1 MPDITPGAWTLDPQA
16 SSIGFSAS
24 LFLGLKVKSSFS
36 HWESSIQVG
45 DSAAESSLVVTV
57 WTDSL
62 ATGIKMRDGHLRSA
76 TAFASKEFPTMEFH
90 STSIAETADGL
101 DISGTLRIRDVT
113 KTVSFH
119 AVRADGSANARYS
132 ATLELAGR
140 DYGFTRLNTTREVD
154 VLIEAS
160 LIPA

>member
-16 SSIGFSAS
+16 SSIGFSAK
-24 LFLGLKVKSSFS
+24 LFLGLKVKGPFS

-45 DSAAESSLVVTV
+45 DSAAESSFAVTI

-62 ATGIKMRDGHLRSA
+62 STGIKMRDGHLCSA
-76 TAFASKEFPTMEFH
+76 TAFASGEFPTMEFH
-90 STSIAETADGL
+90 STSIAEATDGL

-119 AVRADGSANARYS
+119 AVRSDSSGAPRYT
-132 ATLELAGR
+132 ATLEVAGR
-140 DYGFTRLNTTREVD
+140 DYGFTRASTTRPVD
-154 VLIEAS
+154 VLIDAT